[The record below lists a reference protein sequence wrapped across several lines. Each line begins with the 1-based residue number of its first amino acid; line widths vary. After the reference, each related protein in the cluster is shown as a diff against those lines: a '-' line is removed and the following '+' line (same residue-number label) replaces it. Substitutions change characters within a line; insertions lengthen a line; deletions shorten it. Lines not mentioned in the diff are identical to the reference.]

1 MTNEEEKQLTEALR
15 RSEVGPHFLYVGA
28 RQDDA
33 CAHFRSATGE
43 RFTISSAWTTDSSAE
58 STAAELIS
66 QARAKLS
73 TSAA

>member
-1 MTNEEEKQLTEALR
+1 MTNEEEKQLTEAIR
-15 RSEVGPHFLYVGA
+15 RSEVGPHFLYLGG

-33 CAHFRSATGE
+33 SARFRSATGE
-43 RFTISSAWTTDSSAE
+43 RFTVSSAWTTDSTVE
-58 STAAELIS
+58 SIAAELIS